1 MPIAAVTM
9 VYNEPAFLPLW
20 RRHYAR
26 HLGAEHCYVID
37 HGSDDGSTADLR
49 PSGHIP
55 LPRSP
60 FDDPQRAR
68 FVSRFTAALLEW
80 YDAVLYTDVDEILIP
95 DPRHFPTFEA
105 LAAACPEPVLWTV
118 GLELH
123 QHADDPPL
131 DPARPLGPQ
140 RRFVRF
146 NPAMCKPLFTRRPL
160 TYAPGFH
167 AALGERPR
175 FAPLYLIHLHWV
187 DRGLGAARLAK
198 TRTMPWRDPKAGA
211 WQRLPEE
218 ENAALYALF
227 ASLPVEPAVDLHPDL
242 PPLAPLL
249 GELAEGARTPDETN
263 PYAFPLDRQPGVLW
277 ELPARL
283 RAALP

>member
-9 VYNEPAFLPLW
+9 AYNESVFLPIW

-37 HGSDDGSTADLR
+37 HGSDDGSTAALH
-49 PSGHIP
+49 PMGHIP

-68 FVSRFTAALLEW
+68 FVSRFLTALLEW
-80 YDAVLYTDVDEILIP
+80 YDWVLYTDVDELLIP
-95 DPRHFPTFEA
+95 DPRQFPTFAA
-105 LAAACPEPVLWTV
+105 LCTAAPGPVIWSV
-118 GLELH
+118 GLELY
-123 QHADDPPL
+123 QHAGEAPL
-131 DPARPLGPQ
+131 DPTRPLGAQ

-146 NPAMCKPLFTRRPL
+146 NPAMCKPLLTRIPL

-167 AALGERPR
+167 AAAGERPH

-187 DRGLGAARLAK
+187 DRDLGLARLAK
-198 TRTMPWRDPKAGA
+198 TRTMPLQDPTAVA
-211 WQRLPEE
+211 WQRSKDAEAL
-218 ENAALYALF
+218 ALYDLF
-227 ASLPVEPAVDLHPDL
+227 ARLPIEPASDLHPDL
-242 PPLAPLL
+242 PPLRDHLAALEAEAQQAEADAPY
-249 GELAEGARTPDETN
+249 PFD
-263 PYAFPLDRQPGVLW
+263 LDRQHDALW

>member
-20 RRHYAR
+20 RRHYSR

-49 PSGHIP
+49 PMGHIP

-60 FDDPQRAR
+60 FDDRQRAR
-68 FVSRFTAALLEW
+68 FVSHLVAALLEW
-80 YDAVLYTDVDEILIP
+80 YDAVLYTDVDELLIP

-105 LAAACPEPVLWTV
+105 LAAALPDPVLWTV

-123 QHADDPPL
+123 QHASEAPL
-131 DPARPLGPQ
+131 DPSRPLGPQ

-146 NPAMCKPLFTRRPL
+146 NPAMCKPLFTRKPL
-160 TYAPGFH
+160 TYAAGFH
-167 AALGERPR
+167 TALGETPR

-187 DRGLGAARLAK
+187 DRSLGQARLAK
-198 TRTMPWRDPKAGA
+198 TRAMAWRDPEAGP
-211 WQRLPEE
+211 WQRLSDEDS
-218 ENAALYALF
+218 AALYSLF
-227 ASLPVEPAVDLHPDL
+227 AGLPVAPAADLHPDL

-249 GELAEGARTPDETN
+249 DGLIAEARAADAAA
-263 PYAFPLDRQPGVLW
+263 PYAFALDRQPDVLW